1 MNLKEIMEAGG
12 PAIPTGSNYGM
23 TLRDWFASQ
32 ALIGMMAYNGT
43 KGCGYMAKVA
53 YEYADAML
61 AARKNYAQKIA
72 DAIDQKSM

>member
-1 MNLKEIMEAGG
+1 MDYKERLEAGWSAF
-12 PAIPTGSNYGM
+12 PSSNALGM

-61 AARKNYAQKIA
+61 AARENYDK
-72 DAIDQKSM
+72 KSEEALKVKS

>member
-1 MNLKEIMEAGG
+1 MNLKEIMQAGG

-61 AARKNYAQKIA
+61 AARENYGK
-72 DAIDQKSM
+72 KSEEALQVKS

>member
-61 AARKNYAQKIA
+61 AARENYDKKIEEA
-72 DAIDQKSM
+72 LKVKS

>member
-43 KGCGYMAKVA
+43 KGCGHMAMVA

-61 AARKNYAQKIA
+61 AARKNYDKKIEEA
-72 DAIDQKSM
+72 LKVKS

>member
-1 MNLKEIMEAGG
+1 MNLKDIMEAGG

-43 KGCGYMAKVA
+43 KGCGYMANVA

-61 AARKNYAQKIA
+61 AARENYGK
-72 DAIDQKSM
+72 KSEEALQVKS

>member
-1 MNLKEIMEAGG
+1 MNFKDIMEAGG
-12 PAIPTGSNYGM
+12 PAFATGSNYGM

-43 KGCGYMAKVA
+43 KGCSHMANVA

-61 AARKNYAQKIA
+61 AARKNYAHKIEEA
-72 DAIDQKSM
+72 LNIK

>member
-61 AARKNYAQKIA
+61 AARKNYDKKIEEA
-72 DAIDQKSM
+72 LQVKS

>member
-1 MNLKEIMEAGG
+1 MNLKDIMEAGG

-43 KGCGYMAKVA
+43 KGCGYMANVA

-61 AARKNYAQKIA
+61 AARENYDK
-72 DAIDQKSM
+72 KSEEALKVKS

>member
-1 MNLKEIMEAGG
+1 MNFKEIMEAGG

-43 KGCGYMAKVA
+43 KGCGHMAMVA

-61 AARKNYAQKIA
+61 AARKNYDKKIEEA
-72 DAIDQKSM
+72 LQVKS

>member
-1 MNLKEIMEAGG
+1 MNLKEIMQAGG

-61 AARKNYAQKIA
+61 AARENYDK
-72 DAIDQKSM
+72 KSEEALQVKS

>member
-1 MNLKEIMEAGG
+1 MNLKEIMQAGG
-12 PAIPTGSNYGM
+12 PAFPRGSDYGM

-61 AARKNYAQKIA
+61 AARENYGK
-72 DAIDQKSM
+72 KSEEALQVKS

>member
-1 MNLKEIMEAGG
+1 MNLKDIMEAGG
-12 PAIPTGSNYGM
+12 PAIPTRSNYGM

-61 AARKNYAQKIA
+61 AARKNYDK
-72 DAIDQKSM
+72 KSEEALKVKS

>member
-1 MNLKEIMEAGG
+1 MNLKDIMEAGG

-43 KGCGYMAKVA
+43 KGCGYMANVA

-61 AARKNYAQKIA
+61 AARKNYDKKIEEA
-72 DAIDQKSM
+72 LQVKS

>member
-1 MNLKEIMEAGG
+1 MNFKDIMEAGG

-32 ALIGMMAYNGT
+32 ALIGIMAYNGT
-43 KGCGYMAKVA
+43 KGCGYMANVA

-61 AARKNYAQKIA
+61 AARENYGKKIA
-72 DAIDQKSM
+72 DAMNQESM

>member
-61 AARKNYAQKIA
+61 AARENYDK
-72 DAIDQKSM
+72 KSEEALQVKS